1 MKKTGLLPEELLS
14 RLVLRRH
21 PDRLTENGSACGR
34 IGAPASSLG
43 SVLFWVKKRGLRDTL
58 KDAEN

>member
-43 SVLFWVKKRGLRDTL
+43 SVLFWV
-58 KDAEN
+58 